1 MHWGWMAA
9 SIGVSLLGMGA
20 GSNGAAAS
28 AKAQEKYQAWRNA
41 MAQISNAQT
50 QNAITDNTVS
60 QIQQS
65 ARQAMGIQR
74 TGMEAQGASEVQ
86 AAAAGVTGRSV
97 AATERNLERQTM
109 RAEEGRRQTLQ
120 DMFANERIQRMNSAM
135 QATLGQSYSYIPQP
149 SSASSMLGLGA
160 GILKNYGEDIGK
172 WFGNLNTGGFGSS
185 MWDNLT
191 PANTAH
197 NFTTSSG
204 EVVGLTGG

>member
-1 MHWGWMAA
+1 MWWEIAA
-9 SIGVSLLGMGA
+9 IGMSALGIGA
-20 GSNGAAAS
+20 SSGASAAS

-65 ARQAMGIQR
+65 ARIAMGIQR
-74 TGMEAQGASEVQ
+74 SGMESIGASEVQ
-86 AAAAGVTGRSV
+86 AAASGTTGNSV
-97 AATERNLERQTM
+97 AATERNIERQTLH
-109 RAEEGRRQTLQ
+109 AEENRRQTLQ
-120 DMFANERIQRMNSAM
+120 DVFANERIQRANSSM
-135 QATLGQSYSYIPQP
+135 QANMGQSYSYIPQTN
-149 SSASSMLGLGA
+149 SASSMLGLGA
-160 GILKNYGEDIGK
+160 GIAKNYGSDIGK
-172 WFGNLNTGGFGSS
+172 WFGNQNFSGTTSGS

-191 PANTAH
+191 PANTGY

>member
-1 MHWGWMAA
+1 MWWAIA
-9 SIGVSLLGMGA
+9 SLAMSALSMGA
-20 GSNGAAAS
+20 SGSAAAAS
-28 AKAQEKYQAWRNA
+28 SKAQAKYLAWKNA
-41 MAQISNAQT
+41 MAQISNAQN

-74 TGMEAQGASEVQ
+74 TGMEATGASEVQ

-97 AATERNLERQTM
+97 AATERNIERQTM
-109 RAEEGRRQTLQ
+109 HAEEGRRQTLQ

-135 QATLGQSYSYIPQP
+135 QASLGESYSYIPQP
-149 SSASSMLGLGA
+149 SSASSMLGFGA
-160 GILKNYGEDIGK
+160 GALKNYGADIGK
-172 WFGNLNTGGFGSS
+172 WFNNQNLTGFGSS